1 MQNHLILALC
11 SHIIGP
17 APLGAMIF
25 EATREALEADGYT
38 VQIFC
43 PPDPRMEVCE
53 ALVADLIRGH
63 DGPVSILTHSAS
75 GDFAL
80 KAVASLNPTEG
91 DVRYIIG
98 GDSSLDTEPLG
109 NRIIYR
115 LLRLMAGLP
124 ERWADG
130 VYRWFVAQSAEDMG
144 MTREADPSFFDRYF
158 DEVAQASLKRWVG
171 PAFASY
177 HTYAQMQR
185 RRGGYFEVLERIRS
199 RGVEL
204 FWFLSTPDAL
214 RAAVKYR
221 DYLKPIVI
229 PNSRHMLMCQTF
241 EAYIEAVRA
250 ILVREGER
258 LVTPLEKI
266 QPLGKTALTV
276 LA

>member
-1 MQNHLILALC
+1 
-11 SHIIGP
+11 
-17 APLGAMIF
+17 MIF